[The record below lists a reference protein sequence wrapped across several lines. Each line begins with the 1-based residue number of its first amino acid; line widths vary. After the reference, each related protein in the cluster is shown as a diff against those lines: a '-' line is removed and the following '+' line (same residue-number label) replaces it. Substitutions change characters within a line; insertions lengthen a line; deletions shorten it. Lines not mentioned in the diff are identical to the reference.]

1 LAHDREKPTRFG
13 SFAARN
19 KEPSLMLMA
28 YASVAAFMLVA
39 AGFILVSMI
48 AGKFIRP
55 DNPYPEKVE
64 TYECGEAP
72 VGQAWFNFN
81 PRFYIIA
88 LIYIVFDVEIAFI
101 YPVATVFRRWTDQG
115 LGWYAFGELFV
126 FVAILML
133 GLVYVWVKGDLE
145 WIRTVRGVQGEL
157 KVARSYAGEKRPAA
171 KPASIPVPAMRT
183 EGSP

>member
-1 LAHDREKPTRFG
+1 
-13 SFAARN
+13 
-19 KEPSLMLMA
+19 MLMA

-39 AGFILVSMI
+39 AGFVLVSML
-48 AGKFIRP
+48 AGKLIRP
-55 DNPYPEKVE
+55 DNGYPEKLE

-101 YPVATVFRRWTDQG
+101 YPIATVFRRWNDQG
-115 LGWYAFGELFV
+115 MGLYALGELFV

-133 GLVYVWVKGDLE
+133 GLVYVWMKGDLE
-145 WIRTVRGVQGEL
+145 WIRTVRGAAEPLQVQ
-157 KVARSYAGEKRPAA
+157 KSYAGEKSRPRPKAPSVAPPALAA
-171 KPASIPVPAMRT
+171 
-183 EGSP
+183 EGATRG